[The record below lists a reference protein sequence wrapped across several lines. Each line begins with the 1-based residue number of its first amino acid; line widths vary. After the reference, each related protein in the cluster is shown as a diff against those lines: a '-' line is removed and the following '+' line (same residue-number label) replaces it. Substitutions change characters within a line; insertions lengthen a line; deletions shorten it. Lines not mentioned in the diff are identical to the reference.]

1 MEYIEHYIIRIGNG
15 ENFHNS
21 TKDKVWCCNE
31 NFMKKA
37 KTGDILWFVPTDTSG
52 KVIAVAT
59 FVSAS
64 YRNIGVLIN
73 ADKTDKEYGWTN
85 NENNWKK
92 SNYIINY
99 INLYDIEKLDLF
111 THVVSRSTV
120 FNYYSCKCDIDL
132 PTEYLKIKK
141 YGSTSESISYKKCK
155 KEKSKKEKKKK
166 D

>member
-1 MEYIEHYIIRIGNG
+1 
-15 ENFHNS
+15 
-21 TKDKVWCCNE
+21 
-31 NFMKKA
+31 MKKA